1 MPNIPYVIELIL
13 WLLALFSVITWTIL
27 LVKMIVFTRLRRA
40 NARFHEAFSLV
51 TGVAALAGLLSRARG
66 TYSVLAQAMLEEL
79 REYAGNPAL
88 DAQARGDMLRH
99 TLNQERR
106 AIQTRLESGLAALAS
121 IGSISPILGLLGT
134 VWSIMNLL
142 KSISGAGN
150 TGLDVVAGPIGD
162 ALITTAVGIIV
173 AVPALLGHNFFARRV
188 RVALMDMERFC
199 ERLQHLAIRNGY
211 GAHGDGPR

>member
-1 MPNIPYVIELIL
+1 MPVIPYVIELIL
-13 WLLALFSVITWTIL
+13 WLLAAFSVVTWTIL
-27 LVKMIVFTRLRRA
+27 LIKMIVFTRLRRA
-40 NARFHEAFSLV
+40 NARFLAAFNELVGAAALPALLRDTRGTFSL
-51 TGVAALAGLLSRARG
+51 
-66 TYSVLAQAMLEEL
+66 LAQAMLEEL
-79 REYAGNPAL
+79 RVYAGNPVLTAHS
-88 DAQARGDMLRH
+88 RSEMLRH

-106 AIQTRLESGLAALAS
+106 MIQTRLETGLAALAS

-142 KSISGAGN
+142 RSISGDGS

-199 ERLQHLAIRNGY
+199 ERLQHLAICNGY
-211 GAHGDGPR
+211 GMDADGPR